1 MCTNNNSTMKNI
13 IFFLVIVL
21 CCYGCDKDNPDINGE
36 VVNLITNDDPI
47 IFKKSVILFD
57 DNSYLIKT
65 PLDTFLLGYPFL
77 WSGYGDMKTKAIN
90 DGAINDILV
99 VSDYMKRPRDSVYT
113 LAYYLETG
121 RCHLFDKKINACI
134 KTIQVET
141 YYEGESWLLTGRRRF
156 YVKNK
161 LFLETVDLISK

>member
-1 MCTNNNSTMKNI
+1 MKK
-13 IFFLVIVL
+13 IFFILVIIL
-21 CCYGCDKDNPDINGE
+21 CCYGCKKDTPEINGI
-36 VVNLITNDDPI
+36 VVNLIEDDDPI
-47 IFKKSVILFD
+47 VFKKSVILFD

-121 RCHLFDKKINACI
+121 RCHLFDKQVNACI

-141 YYEGESWLLTGRRRF
+141 YMEGEPMMSTGGRRF

>member
-1 MCTNNNSTMKNI
+1 MKRI
-13 IFFLVIVL
+13 IFILIIIV
-21 CCYGCDKDNPDINGE
+21 CCYGCKKDTPDINGE
-36 VVNLITNDDPI
+36 VVNLIATDDPI

-65 PLDTFLLGYPFL
+65 PLDTFLIGYPFL
-77 WSGYGDMKTKAIN
+77 WSGYSDMKIKAIN
-90 DGAINDILV
+90 DCTINDILV

-121 RCHLFDKKINACI
+121 KCYLFDKQVKESI
-134 KTIQVET
+134 KTILVEN
-141 YYEGESWLLTGRRRF
+141 YMEGEPMMSTGGRRF

>member
-1 MCTNNNSTMKNI
+1 LKKI
-13 IFFLVIVL
+13 IFLFVIIVS
-21 CCYGCDKDNPDINGE
+21 CFGCKKDIPEISGI
-36 VVNLITNDDPI
+36 VVNLIATDDLI

-57 DNSYLIKT
+57 DSSYLIKT
-65 PLDTFLLGYPFL
+65 PLDTFLIGYPFL
-77 WSGYGDMKTKAIN
+77 WYGYDDMKVKAIN
-90 DGAINDILV
+90 DGAIKDILS
-99 VSDYMKRPRDSVYT
+99 VSDYMKYKGDSIYT

-121 RCHLFDKKINACI
+121 KCYLFDKQVKESI

-141 YYEGESWLLTGRRRF
+141 YMEGEPMMSTGGRRF

>member
-1 MCTNNNSTMKNI
+1 MKKTIFILI
-13 IFFLVIVL
+13 IIV
-21 CCYGCDKDNPDINGE
+21 CCYGCKKEIPDINGE
-36 VVNLITNDDPI
+36 VVNLITDDDPI

-77 WSGYGDMKTKAIN
+77 WSGYGDMKAKAII
-90 DGAINDILV
+90 DGAITDILV
-99 VSDYMKRPRDSVYT
+99 VSDYMKRSRDSVYT
-113 LAYYLETG
+113 LAYYLENG
-121 RCHLFDKKINACI
+121 KCYLFDKQAKESI

-141 YYEGESWLLTGRRRF
+141 YMEGEPMMSTGGRRF

>member
-1 MCTNNNSTMKNI
+1 MI
-13 IFFLVIVL
+13 IL
-21 CCYGCDKDNPDINGE
+21 CCYGCKKDTPDINGV
-36 VVNLITNDDPI
+36 VVNLITDDDPI

-57 DNSYLIKT
+57 DNSYSIKT

-77 WSGYGDMKTKAIN
+77 WSGYDDMKTKAIS
-90 DGAINDILV
+90 DGATNDILV
-99 VSDYMKRPRDSVYT
+99 VSDYMKRPGDSVYT

-121 RCHLFDKKINACI
+121 NCYLFDKQVKKSI

-141 YYEGESWLLTGRRRF
+141 YMEGEPMMSTGGRRF

-161 LFLETVDLISK
+161 LFLETVDMISK

>member
-1 MCTNNNSTMKNI
+1 MKNI
-13 IFFLVIVL
+13 IFILIIIV
-21 CCYGCDKDNPDINGE
+21 CCYGCKKDTPDINGE
-36 VVNLITNDDPI
+36 VVNLIATDDPI

-65 PLDTFLLGYPFL
+65 PLDTFLIGYPFKFL
-77 WSGYGDMKTKAIN
+77 YGYDDMKAKAIN

-99 VSDYMKRPRDSVYT
+99 VSDYMKRPRDSIYT
-113 LAYYLETG
+113 LAYYLEKG
-121 RCHLFDKKINACI
+121 ECYLFDKQVKESI
-134 KTIQVET
+134 KTIQVEN
-141 YYEGESWLLTGRRRF
+141 YMEGEPMMSTGGRRF

>member
-1 MCTNNNSTMKNI
+1 MKKI
-13 IFFLVIVL
+13 IFILVIVI
-21 CCYGCDKDNPDINGE
+21 CCYGCQKDTPDINGI
-36 VVNLITNDDPI
+36 VVNLITDDDPI

-65 PLDTFLLGYPFL
+65 PLDTFLIGYPFKYL
-77 WSGYGDMKTKAIN
+77 YGYDDMKARAIN
-90 DGAINDILV
+90 DSAIKDILFV
-99 VSDYMKRPRDSVYT
+99 TDYMKYKGDSIYT

-121 RCHLFDKKINACI
+121 KCYLFDKQVKESI
-134 KTIQVET
+134 KAILVEA
-141 YYEGESWLLTGRRRF
+141 YMKGEPMMSIGGRRF

>member
-1 MCTNNNSTMKNI
+1 MKKII
-13 IFFLVIVL
+13 IFLAIIVS
-21 CCYGCDKDNPDINGE
+21 YWGCKKDSPEINGE
-36 VVNLITNDDPI
+36 VVNLIATDDPI

-65 PLDTFLLGYPFL
+65 PLDTFLIGYPFKYL
-77 WSGYGDMKTKAIN
+77 YGYDDMKTKAIN
-90 DGAINDILV
+90 DGAIKDILF
-99 VSDYMKRPRDSVYT
+99 VSDYMKYQGDSIYT

-121 RCHLFDKKINACI
+121 NCYLFDKQVKESI

-141 YYEGESWLLTGRRRF
+141 YMAGKPMMSTRGRRF

>member
-1 MCTNNNSTMKNI
+1 MKKI
-13 IFFLVIVL
+13 VFFLVVVA
-21 CCYGCDKDNPDINGE
+21 CCYGCKKDAPEMHGE
-36 VVNLITNDDPI
+36 VVNLIATDDLI

-65 PLDTFLLGYPFL
+65 PLDTFLIGYPFKYL
-77 WSGYGDMKTKAIN
+77 SGYDDMKAKAIN
-90 DGAINDILV
+90 DSVLKDILL
-99 VSDYMKRPRDSVYT
+99 VSDYMRHKGDSIYT

-121 RCHLFDKKINACI
+121 KCYLFDKQLKKSI

-141 YYEGESWLLTGRRRF
+141 YMEGAPMMYTGGRRF
-156 YVKNK
+156 YVKDK

>member
-1 MCTNNNSTMKNI
+1 MKKI
-13 IFFLVIVL
+13 LFLLVIIA
-21 CCYGCDKDNPDINGE
+21 GCFGCKKDFPEINGE
-36 VVNLITNDDPI
+36 IVNLIATDDPF
-47 IFKKSVILFD
+47 IFNKSVILFD

-65 PLDTFLLGYPFL
+65 PLDTFLIGYPYL

-90 DGAINDILV
+90 VGSIMDILV
-99 VSDYMKRPRDSVYT
+99 ISDYMKRPGDSVYT

-121 RCHLFDKKINACI
+121 RCYLYDKQVKESI
-134 KTIQVET
+134 KTILVEN
-141 YYEGESWLLTGRRRF
+141 YMEGEPMMSTGGRRF

>member
-1 MCTNNNSTMKNI
+1 MKKI
-13 IFFLVIVL
+13 IILFVIIVS
-21 CCYGCDKDNPDINGE
+21 CFGCNKDIPDINGV
-36 VVNLITNDDPI
+36 VVNLITDDDPI
-47 IFKKSVILFD
+47 MFKKSVILFD

-65 PLDTFLLGYPFL
+65 PLDTFLIGYPFL

-90 DGAINDILV
+90 DGSINDILV

-121 RCHLFDKKINACI
+121 KCYLFDKQVKESI
-134 KTIQVET
+134 KTIQVEN
-141 YYEGESWLLTGRRRF
+141 YMEGEPMMSTGGRRF

>member
-99 VSDYMKRPRDSVYT
+99 VSDYMKRPRDSFI
-113 LAYYLETG
+113 
-121 RCHLFDKKINACI
+121 H
-134 KTIQVET
+134 
-141 YYEGESWLLTGRRRF
+141 
-156 YVKNK
+156 
-161 LFLETVDLISK
+161 

>member
-1 MCTNNNSTMKNI
+1 MKKI
-13 IFFLVIVL
+13 IFLLVIIV
-21 CCYGCDKDNPDINGE
+21 CCYGCKKDSPEIKG
-36 VVNLITNDDPI
+36 VVVSLIEDDDPI

-65 PLDTFLLGYPFL
+65 PLDTFLIGYPFKYL
-77 WSGYGDMKTKAIN
+77 YGYDDMKAKAIN
-90 DGAINDILV
+90 DSAIKDILF
-99 VSDYMKRPRDSVYT
+99 VSDYMKHIGDSIYT

-121 RCHLFDKKINACI
+121 RCYLLDKQVKESI

-141 YYEGESWLLTGRRRF
+141 YMEGEPMMSTGGRRF

>member
-1 MCTNNNSTMKNI
+1 MKK
-13 IFFLVIVL
+13 IFFILAIIL
-21 CCYGCDKDNPDINGE
+21 CCYGCKKDTLEINGIT
-36 VVNLITNDDPI
+36 VNLIEDDDPVV
-47 IFKKSVILFD
+47 FKKSVILFD

-121 RCHLFDKKINACI
+121 KCHLFDKQVNACI

-141 YYEGESWLLTGRRRF
+141 YMEGEPMMSTGGRRF